1 MAEDQRL
8 PPDTE
13 TAVPIMCQPGE
24 GPVVDVLGG
33 RMTFTVR
40 RDQPG

>member
-8 PPDTE
+8 LPDTE

-33 RMTFTVR
+33 CMTFTVR
-40 RDQPG
+40 SDQPD